1 MGVISD
7 FKRALAESQ
16 TQRNSRAA
24 IRTSAVITNGAMA
37 TRQTIISIARVT
49 LSSLSISIAD
59 QG

>member
-1 MGVISD
+1 MGLISD
-7 FKRALAESQ
+7 LKRALVESQ

-24 IRTSAVITNGAMA
+24 IRTRAAVTNGAMA
-37 TRQTIISIARVT
+37 TRQTIISIARVN